1 MLAVTAYSIFLK
13 DWKYEGVEQKGYE
26 MITQSSDNMTLFI
39 VGNILAFF
47 VAMLA
52 IKVFIGLIDK
62 YGFRIWGWYRI
73 IAGTILLIYFTR

>member
-1 MLAVTAYSIFLK
+1 
-13 DWKYEGVEQKGYE
+13 